1 MFKVHSSVS
10 AKQEF
15 IWSRVTQLSSY
26 DPISIRVAPPLA
38 ESTYL
43 ASDFLLTQQ
52 ANFTINLSV
61 SSSKRQEQFF
71 AIRRQKLQV
80 ATSHDMG
87 VIQFLTSNVSECKCF
102 PNLKLEFPKKGLK
115 STTAPEK
122 NSPLQTK

>member
-1 MFKVHSSVS
+1 MFRVHSSAS

-15 IWSRVTQLSSY
+15 IWSRITQLFSY

-80 ATSHDMG
+80 ATSHGMG
-87 VIQFLTSNVSECKCF
+87 VNTVSY
-102 PNLKLEFPKKGLK
+102 
-115 STTAPEK
+115 
-122 NSPLQTK
+122 